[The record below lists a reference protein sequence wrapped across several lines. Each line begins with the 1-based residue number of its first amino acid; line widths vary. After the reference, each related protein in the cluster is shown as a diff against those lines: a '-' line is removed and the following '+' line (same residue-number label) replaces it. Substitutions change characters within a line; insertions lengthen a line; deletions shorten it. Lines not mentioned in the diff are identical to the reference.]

1 MLLLGAALQAIS
13 HALRCWLP
21 PFGLFAVTF
30 WIVSLGQAYQDSHAN
45 SFVASVKTAHRWLGF
60 IHAMYM
66 AGCLVG
72 PFVSTGIASAD
83 VPSRWNLFYTFPLG
97 LGAVNVVLVCIAF
110 RDSMRLIKGDNTQ
123 MADAE
128 QPPATEHSRNKGA
141 MTIINQTLRLSS
153 VWLLSLFYFFY
164 LGASITAGGWVVEY
178 LIDVRSGDMSKM
190 GYVSAGFHGGGFLG
204 RLLLAEPTARMGERR
219 MLLIYSVVCLGFQLV
234 FWL

>member
-1 MLLLGAALQAIS
+1 M
-13 HALRCWLP
+13 
-21 PFGLFAVTF
+21 
-30 WIVSLGQAYQDSHAN
+30 VSLGQAYQDSHAN
-45 SFVASVKTAHRWLGF
+45 SFVASVKGAHRWLGF

-83 VPSRWNLFYTFPLG
+83 TPSRWNLFYTFPLG
-97 LGAVNVVLVCIAF
+97 LGAVNIVLVCVAF
-110 RDSMRLIKGDNTQ
+110 RDSVRLLKGASGDP
-123 MADAE
+123 E
-128 QPPATEHSRNKGA
+128 QPSTKENSRNRGA
-141 MTIINQTLRLSS
+141 ITIINRTLRLSS

-178 LIDVRSGDMSKM
+178 LIDVRSGDISNM

-219 MLLIYSVVCLGFQLV
+219 MLLVYSVVCLGFQLV